1 MYGWGE
7 GQVLP
12 APKEGTEAK
21 LVTLEEVVR
30 LGGKHTRPHVPPV
43 PSSIAL
49 ICYTSGTTGTPK
61 GAVLSHRNLIA
72 TSSSMFVVEEVAL
85 VQSTACRLL
94 DLGYNAI
101 QPYILSLC
109 RRRPH
114 LLPTTGSYI

>member
-1 MYGWGE
+1 M
-7 GQVLP
+7 LP

-30 LGGKHTRPHVPPV
+30 LGGKHTRPHVPPA

-94 DLGYNAI
+94 QLGYI
-101 QPYILSLC
+101 GKQS
-109 RRRPH
+109 
-114 LLPTTGSYI
+114 